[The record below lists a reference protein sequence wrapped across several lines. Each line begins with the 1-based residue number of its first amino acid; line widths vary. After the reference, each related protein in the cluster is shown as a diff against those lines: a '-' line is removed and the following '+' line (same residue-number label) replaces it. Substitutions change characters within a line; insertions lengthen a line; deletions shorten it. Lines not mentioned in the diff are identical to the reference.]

1 MNSIDIN
8 IDWMDRNFAAS
19 VADERI
25 ACIATGKTLDEAEHH
40 IIDALRFHLQG
51 MLENGDAIPPEYQ
64 GDWIPSFHLT
74 TRAQLRYADAYITRK
89 ALARETGINE
99 QQLSHYANGWKTP
112 RPETR
117 RRILEGIQAISKRL
131 ALIL

>member
-25 ACIATGKTLDEAEHH
+25 ACIATGKTWDEAEHH

-64 GDWIPSFHLT
+64 SDWIPSFHLT

-89 ALARETGINE
+89 ALARETGITMPMDGRHPARTPDAVS
-99 QQLSHYANGWKTP
+99 LKGSRRSANGW
-112 RPETR
+112 R
-117 RRILEGIQAISKRL
+117 
-131 ALIL
+131 